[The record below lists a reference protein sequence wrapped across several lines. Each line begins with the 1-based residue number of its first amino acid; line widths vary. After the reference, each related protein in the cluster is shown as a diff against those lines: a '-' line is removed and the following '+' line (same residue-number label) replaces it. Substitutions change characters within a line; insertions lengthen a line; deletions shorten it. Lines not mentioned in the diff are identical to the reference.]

1 MRTTSVSILLMLMSG
16 LLAVGAAPPAGDTVI
31 ALISKVILDVTR
43 MQVGKD
49 WQPAQRGEVLASG
62 ERVRTGE
69 KSLAVIKFKDNSM
82 LRVREKT
89 EVLIAGVQ
97 EGNAFSKSAEVERGV
112 IGFNIKKQRQGEEFR
127 FTSPTSV
134 ASIRGTSGQFTT
146 SDSADKLIVLEGLVR
161 LTNKVSAQSVDVGAG
176 YTGLSTRDGKVQMR
190 PSTPEEKQAA
200 EASAQIAEQ
209 ENRLDIELD
218 DGKGNKKRIEIKY
231 KQQ

>member
-1 MRTTSVSILLMLMSG
+1 MKPTRVSILLLMSG
-16 LLAVGAAPPAGDTVI
+16 MLALGTAPPAGDTAV
-31 ALISKVILDVTR
+31 ALISKVILDVMR

-69 KSLAVIKFKDNSM
+69 KSVAVIKFKDNSM
-82 LRVREKT
+82 LRVREKS
-89 EVLIAGVQ
+89 EVMIAGVQ
-97 EGNAFSKSAEVERGV
+97 EGNAFSKSAEVQRGV
-112 IGFNIKKQRQGEEFR
+112 IGFHIKKQQPGEEFR

-134 ASIRGTSGQFTT
+134 ASIRGTSGQFTAT
-146 SDSADKLIVLEGLVR
+146 DSTDKLIVLEGLVR
-161 LTNKVSAQSVDVGAG
+161 LTNKVSTQSVDVGAG
-176 YTGLSTRDGKVQMR
+176 YTGLSRRDGSVQMR

>member
-1 MRTTSVSILLMLMSG
+1 MNATRVSILLLMSG
-16 LLAVGAAPPAGDTVI
+16 VLALGAAPPAGDTAI
-31 ALISKVILDVTR
+31 ALISKVILDVMR

-69 KSLAVIKFKDNSM
+69 KSVAVIKFKDNSM
-82 LRVREKT
+82 LRVREKS
-89 EVLIAGVQ
+89 EVMIAGVQ
-97 EGNAFSKSAEVERGV
+97 EGNAFSKSAEVQRGV
-112 IGFNIKKQRQGEEFR
+112 IGFHIKKQQPGEEFR

-134 ASIRGTSGQFTT
+134 ASIRGTSGQFTAT
-146 SDSADKLIVLEGLVR
+146 DSTDKLIVLEGLVR
-161 LTNKVSAQSVDVGAG
+161 LTNKVSTQSVDVGAG
-176 YTGLSTRDGKVQMR
+176 YTGLSRRDGNVQMR